1 MNRKFLAAVA
11 PFALALP
18 LAMAGP
24 ASAAPAPAPLGAL
37 RCSVDA
43 HAVRGNQILV
53 DVGVNGRAK
62 GRQSLVLQVSDNG
75 HVVARG
81 PASGRLPFHDFAVIR
96 NLRGPDFV
104 TFSARDN
111 TTGQRCS
118 ASTVVWK

>member
-1 MNRKFLAAVA
+1 MNKKFLAAVA

-24 ASAAPAPAPLGAL
+24 ASAAPVHRAPDL

-43 HAVRGNQILV
+43 RAVRGNQIRV
-53 DVGVNGRAK
+53 DVKVDGKAK
-62 GRQSLVLQVSDNG
+62 GRQALLLQVSDNG
-75 HVVARG
+75 HAVARG
-81 PASGRLPFHDFAVIR
+81 VFSERLPFADFAVIR
-96 NLRGPDFV
+96 NLRGPDLI
-104 TFSARDN
+104 TFAARDN